1 VRQDWEEPSTEYV
14 RIIQPVRN
22 LFEDINIGSVGVV
35 ETGCIDKTNIGVK
48 YFWDRKSDDRYVVC
62 AGLQAM
68 SDYSFDASS
77 DFDELL
83 HLVNFKF

>member
-1 VRQDWEEPSTEYV
+1 MIDYA
-14 RIIQPVRN
+14 RINQPVRN
-22 LFEDINIGSVGVV
+22 HPEDINVGSVGVV
-35 ETGCIDKTNIGVK
+35 EARCIDETNTGVK

-83 HLVNFKF
+83 HLVNFKSR